1 MHRKQFVYIIV
12 TSATRV
18 KPNLDFS
25 TTFFLFYL
33 LSFFLFTKRDI
44 FLLLLFTVKHVKCNI
59 SQKTT
64 KTKRPSLNAF
74 KRIISERR
82 LYFLP
87 SRQEIAL
94 LGDRGVSGLNV

>member
-25 TTFFLFYL
+25 TTFFFIC
-33 LSFFLFTKRDI
+33 FLFTKRYI
-44 FLLLLFTVKHVKCNI
+44 FLLLLFTDKHVKCNI
-59 SQKTT
+59 SQNTT

-74 KRIISERR
+74 KRLISERR
-82 LYFLP
+82 LHSLP
-87 SRQEIAL
+87 SHQEIAL
-94 LGDRGVSGLNV
+94 FGDRGVSGLIV